1 MDNDKVSAWYPGHV
15 QKAKRQIK
23 ENLKKIDTVI
33 FVLDARAPVTT
44 TSFEMNIFRDKE
56 KIIILNKSD
65 LANKNYNI
73 LWKNEISKSFPVL
86 LMGKETSGK
95 SIINLVKSSSKKE
108 NPHLAVVGVPNVG
121 KSTIINKIIGR
132 HRAKTGSQPGIT
144 RGVQWVSIDGI
155 VVLDSPGILY
165 SEIYSKEIAAKLL
178 LIGSI
183 PVENLNDE
191 IYEIAFNIYKNVA
204 EIDKDFYTFLEEFG
218 KKRGLLKKGGTVDF
232 EKAKM
237 LFFKKLSEGK
247 MGQFTYDTDFNK
259 FWEVVKNG

>member
-1 MDNDKVSAWYPGHV
+1 
-15 QKAKRQIK
+15 
-23 ENLKKIDTVI
+23 
-33 FVLDARAPVTT
+33 
-44 TSFEMNIFRDKE
+44 
-56 KIIILNKSD
+56 
-65 LANKNYNI
+65 
-73 LWKNEISKSFPVL
+73 
-86 LMGKETSGK
+86 
-95 SIINLVKSSSKKE
+95 
-108 NPHLAVVGVPNVG
+108 
-121 KSTIINKIIGR
+121 
-132 HRAKTGSQPGIT
+132 
-144 RGVQWVSIDGI
+144 
-155 VVLDSPGILY
+155 
-165 SEIYSKEIAAKLL
+165 AAKLL

-237 LFFKKLSEGK
+237 LFFKELSEGK